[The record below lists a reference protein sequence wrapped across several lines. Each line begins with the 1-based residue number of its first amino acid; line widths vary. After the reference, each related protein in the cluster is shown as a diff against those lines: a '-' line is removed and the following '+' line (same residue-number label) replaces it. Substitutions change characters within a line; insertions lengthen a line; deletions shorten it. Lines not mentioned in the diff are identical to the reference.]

1 MDYKNVRKIIGDIL
15 FEWNPRVTNDHAA
28 GKLAKAQKGSEHNL
42 PLDADSR
49 VGLDSIV
56 SKPPVEDSSY
66 TPLTATDL
74 GAAVRAL
81 SELLSGEQISSAYGE
96 IKQAIENAGLAQSD
110 PDSMKESV
118 YDDYDSFE
126 LPDDSDMPEEFRT
139 GYSIEEP
146 DDEPDDELG
155 EKGFQPSKSS
165 GEASLQDILDSGI
178 LPDDVQSISAVKA
191 FITRTQKK
199 QSLNMVFG
207 VDNVKKAQG
216 FAADIW
222 IRALKHEG
230 GITADQAAGFKQN
243 MEGTKDSPGFRSF
256 WQFGFFE
263 PAVKPIVNAR
273 NKKVKEDIA
282 NLGAPKELENMMFS
296 QTIGL
301 SPVNGKKIRM
311 KLNNLFPDKDMK
323 EIDSLVIKYA
333 GYVKS
338 NYIEYQQ
345 GYFEDVDLLDAVKDA
360 WSKKSVDFKVD
371 VTEKAMDDAIDFD
384 EKSRRAG
391 IR

>member
-1 MDYKNVRKIIGDIL
+1 MNYKNVRKIINGIL
-15 FEWNPRVTNDHAA
+15 FEWNPRVTDDHSA
-28 GKLAKAQKGSEHNL
+28 GKLAKAQKGSEYDL
-42 PLDADSR
+42 PLAADDRTSI
-49 VGLDSIV
+49 DSIV
-56 SKPPVEDSSY
+56 SKPPVEDSDYVPMS
-66 TPLTATDL
+66 ATDL

-81 SELLSGEQISSAYGE
+81 SELLTGEQIATAYTE
-96 IKQAIENAGLAQSD
+96 IKQAIENAGLAQPT
-110 PDSMKESV
+110 PDSMKESA

-146 DDEPDDELG
+146 EDEPEEELPAF
-155 EKGFQPSKSS
+155 KASKSS

-222 IRALKHEG
+222 IRALQHTG
-230 GITADQAAGFKQN
+230 GISADHAAGFKQN
-243 MEGTKDSPGFRSF
+243 IEGTKESPGFRSF

-273 NKKVKEDIA
+273 NKKVKEDIT

-338 NYIEYQQ
+338 NYKEYQQ
-345 GYFEDVDLLDAVKDA
+345 GYFEDVDLLDAVKDI

-371 VTEKAMDDAIDFD
+371 VTEKAMDDAADFD
-384 EKSRRAG
+384 KKSRRAG
-391 IR
+391 LR

>member
-1 MDYKNVRKIIGDIL
+1 MNYKNVRKVINDIL
-15 FEWNPRVTNDHAA
+15 FEWNPRVTDDHSA
-28 GKLAKAQKGSEHNL
+28 GKLAKAQKGSEHDL
-42 PLDADSR
+42 PLTADDRTSI
-49 VGLDSIV
+49 DSIV
-56 SKPPVEDSSY
+56 SVPPVEDSSY
-66 TPLTATDL
+66 VPVTSTDL

-81 SELLSGEQISSAYGE
+81 SELLTAEQISFAYKE
-96 IKQAIENAGLAQSD
+96 IKQTIENAGLAQPT

-126 LPDDSDMPEEFRT
+126 LPDDSDMPEEFRS

-146 DDEPDDELG
+146 DDEPE
-155 EKGFQPSKSS
+155 ERGFQASKSS

-222 IRALKHEG
+222 IRALQHEG

-243 MEGTKDSPGFRSF
+243 IEGTKDSPGFRSF

-263 PAVKPIVNAR
+263 PAVKPTIR
-273 NKKVKEDIA
+273 KKENSKRS
-282 NLGAPKELENMMFS
+282 LGREF
-296 QTIGL
+296 I
-301 SPVNGKKIRM
+301 I
-311 KLNNLFPDKDMK
+311 KLN
-323 EIDSLVIKYA
+323 
-333 GYVKS
+333 
-338 NYIEYQQ
+338 
-345 GYFEDVDLLDAVKDA
+345 
-360 WSKKSVDFKVD
+360 
-371 VTEKAMDDAIDFD
+371 
-384 EKSRRAG
+384 
-391 IR
+391 